1 MVHPGRQEAYVLQR
15 SPGGCG
21 SDALQNRPDQTSLI
35 RPDDVRVFQDAYARG
50 EVFIGSKESG
60 YTALPGLPPNI
71 QSSHWQFGI
80 TIVTPDRNFLFA
92 CETERDQKDWIA
104 AFETVIN
111 RPMLPQDYAGEF
123 RFYLCVP
130 PQIVLILRVVLAHF
144 LCSGGVF

>member
-1 MVHPGRQEAYVLQR
+1 M
-15 SPGGCG
+15 
-21 SDALQNRPDQTSLI
+21 
-35 RPDDVRVFQDAYARG
+35 RPDDVCVFQDAYARG

-104 AFETVIN
+104 AFETIIN
-111 RPMLPQDYAGEF
+111 RPMLPQDYAGEP
-123 RFYLCVP
+123 RFYVCP